1 MVKRASIL
9 PKKFEDK
16 APPGVFVPAKAVLDC
31 GMRKIVY
38 VEMSDGVFEPRTV
51 EIENTY
57 GDRVAVAKGLAEG
70 DRIAV
75 AGNFLL
81 DSESR
86 MRATALMATGSNPR
100 SRR

>member
-1 MVKRASIL
+1 
-9 PKKFEDK
+9 
-16 APPGVFVPAKAVLDC
+16 
-31 GMRKIVY
+31 MRKIVY